1 MAKDEFPEFKAIRR
15 FWKALSKLE
24 LSYAAKQRVLAH
36 LTTKLD
42 EETFPAG
49 VSPAPEA

>member
-42 EETFPAG
+42 EESFGPAAP
-49 VSPAPEA
+49 PAEA